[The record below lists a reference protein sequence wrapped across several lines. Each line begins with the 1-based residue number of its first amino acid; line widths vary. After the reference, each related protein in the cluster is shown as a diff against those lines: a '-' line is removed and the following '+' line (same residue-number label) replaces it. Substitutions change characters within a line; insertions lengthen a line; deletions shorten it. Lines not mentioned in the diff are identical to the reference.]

1 MRSAM
6 LEHGYDVYPI
16 ADGAIHRF
24 KGPDDKK
31 PNAWYVFH
39 GDHGAFGN
47 WKTNLTVPWSDRSK
61 SDIDPREYRK
71 LIERERAERPT
82 SATSV
87 QWATFRRSR
96 RCSIRAPGRGYLK

>member
-61 SDIDPREYRK
+61 SDIDPNEYRK
-71 LIERERAERPT
+71 VIERERAERIRTDSLRHAEAACPNR
-82 SATSV
+82 A
-87 QWATFRRSR
+87 SR
-96 RCSIRAPGRGYLK
+96 RPS